1 MLPVASW
8 RTIPMTGNNQAEE
21 PKGKTVLSVGYVVL
35 DVFVHGDCLGHSAGG
50 TAGNVAANLS
60 YFGWDAATAALHGDD
75 PAGNHLRADLK
86 KAGVS
91 STGLLR
97 RKDLT
102 TPVVVHEVSNGS
114 HHFRF
119 GCPVCGRRFARF
131 RPIPVDFAEDLVES
145 NKRPDVLF
153 LDRVSAAA
161 VLMAER
167 IRDGGGLVVFE
178 PSMPGDSQKFS
189 RLLELAHLVKFSA
202 SRLDPT
208 SCLLDESPGM
218 HVYTDGANGAAWR
231 RNGGSWNH
239 VPHFPVDAV
248 DAGGAGDWTTAAL
261 LEALPSLVPD
271 EVERTDLTEPLRYA
285 QAVAALS
292 CQVLG
297 ARSLAYEYE
306 REKLDAMVANLQQ
319 TNHHKRASRPSRPLK
334 SRRSA
339 DCIAC
344 LA

>member
-1 MLPVASW
+1 M
-8 RTIPMTGNNQAEE
+8 MENKQAEE
-21 PKGKTVLSVGYVVL
+21 PKGRTVLSVGYVVL
-35 DVFVHGDCLGHSAGG
+35 DVLVHGDCLGHSAGG

-91 STGLLR
+91 STWLLE
-97 RKDLT
+97 RKDFT
-102 TPVVVHEVSNGS
+102 TPVVIHEVSNGS
-114 HHFRF
+114 HNFRF
-119 GCPVCGRRFARF
+119 GCPVCGRKFARF

-145 NKRPDVLF
+145 NRQPDVLF

-178 PSMPGDSQKFS
+178 PSMPGDSQKFR

-208 SCLLDESPGM
+208 SCLLNESSGT
-218 HVYTDGANGAAWR
+218 HVYTDGDNGAYWR
-231 RNGGSWNH
+231 RKGEAWNH
-239 VPHFPVDAV
+239 VPHFPVDAI
-248 DAGGAGDWTTAAL
+248 DPGGAGDWTTAAL
-261 LEALPSLVPD
+261 LDALPSLVPD

-306 REKLDAMVANLQQ
+306 REKLDATVVNLQK
-319 TNHHKRASRPSRPLK
+319 TNHHKRTSRPRRPSK

-339 DCIAC
+339 TCTAC